1 VEPAIEQYDRPTARS
16 TVIWSLL
23 GLLLAAATSYA
34 AVARGIDLVEVW
46 RVHHPGIH
54 GTVADIADCEYDDN
68 YYVICR
74 GRFTADDGSV
84 RAGPVWLMADFINPR
99 APVPAR
105 IAAASDDR
113 AWADDYQPGWGG
125 WIALVVIM
133 GAMSIGILT
142 GIGFGIRSLV
152 RRS

>member
-1 VEPAIEQYDRPTARS
+1 MEPAIDQHDKPSVRS
-16 TVIWSLL
+16 TVIWSVL
-23 GLLLAAATSYA
+23 GLLLATATSYA
-34 AVARGIDLVEVW
+34 AAARGTDLVEVW

-54 GTVADIADCEYDDN
+54 GTVSDIADCDYDDN
-68 YYVICR
+68 YYVVCR

-84 RAGPVWLMADFINPR
+84 TAHPVWLMADFIHPV

-105 IAAASDDR
+105 IADASTDR

-125 WIALVVIM
+125 WVALVVIM

-142 GIGFGIRSLV
+142 GIGFSMRSLV
-152 RRS
+152 RRP